1 MSMRLIQQAGLHRQR
16 GLTLVELMVSLV
28 LSLVLM
34 LGAMQLFTGSKQT
47 YQLSDALAR
56 VQENGRYALDLLARD
71 IRQSGFT
78 GCIAAPDFSNLL
90 NAAPMPWQFDFA
102 QPVFGYEGG
111 VATFPTEL
119 TSGTGPAWAAANN
132 PDAVV
137 VLFGDSTQNFVVT
150 GPATPSPPAALE
162 VAAGTALDAGQ
173 SMLVTDCTRAALFQ
187 LSSAKSAAGTAIA
200 HAAGVGSPGNCS
212 ANLHDTC
219 GTPAVD
225 VSLLTP
231 YAPDVSR
238 VLPLRA
244 RGYYLANTDRTD
256 AAGNALPALYR
267 QRLTAA
273 GLQRDELLEGVSD
286 LQITFGVAPANGR
299 SAEKFV
305 RADQV
310 TAAEWDRVVAV
321 RVDLTVRSVTDP
333 NLTRDFSTTVAIR
346 NRTL

>member
-1 MSMRLIQQAGLHRQR
+1 LQRQR

-71 IRQSGFT
+71 IRQAGFT
-78 GCIAAPDFSNLL
+78 GCIAAPAFSNLL
-90 NAAPMPWQFDFA
+90 NLTPWQYDFG

-111 VATFPTEL
+111 VDTFPTEL
-119 TSGTGPAWAAANN
+119 TSGSGVAWAAAND

-137 VLFGDSTQNFVVT
+137 VLFGDAAQNFVVT
-150 GPATPSPPAALE
+150 GPATPSPTAPLE
-162 VAAGTALDAGQ
+162 VAPGTELDAGQ
-173 SMLVTDCTRAALFQ
+173 PMLVTDCSRAALFQ
-187 LSSAKSAAGTAIA
+187 LSAAKTAAGTTLA
-200 HAAGVGSPGNCS
+200 HAASVGTPGNCS
-212 ANLHDTC
+212 ANLHDSC
-219 GTPAVD
+219 GAGVVAT
-225 VSLLTP
+225 LLKP
-231 YAPDVSR
+231 YAADVSR
-238 VLPLRA
+238 VLPMRA

-256 AAGNALPALYR
+256 AAGNVLPALYR

-273 GLQRDELLEGVSD
+273 GLVRDELLEGVTN
-286 LQITFGVAPANGR
+286 LQISFGVAPVNGR

-310 TAAEWDRVVAV
+310 TAAEWGRVVAV
-321 RVDLTVRSVTDP
+321 RVDLTLRSVTDP